1 MAYKLTVNLVWELK
15 VPAMVVTEG
24 QLIRRMCIVDEVNYD
39 ELDPLVILG
48 FQSIGEFWEGQIIG
62 LLHDVLWKWC
72 EKEME
77 MDPIPGKRERVLRA
91 TVHQL
96 EVRKTR
102 IRIGPT
108 MEIDEGTVPGN
119 IQVME
124 EMVEYMGL
132 DLKSLLDKLI
142 VYVGDMATVV
152 MQRNAKDYRKRDVIH
167 HRLAHVDP
175 WPGFLHTEFG
185 KLDWC

>member
-1 MAYKLTVNLVWELK
+1 ME
-15 VPAMVVTEG
+15 
-24 QLIRRMCIVDEVNYD
+24 EVNYN

-48 FQSIGEFWEGQIIG
+48 FHSIGEFWEGQIVG

-77 MDPIPGKRERVLRA
+77 MNPIAGNRERVLRK

-96 EVRKTR
+96 ELRKTR
-102 IRIGPT
+102 LRIGPT
-108 MEIDEGTVPGN
+108 IEIDEETVPGN

-124 EMVEYMGL
+124 GMVEEYMGL
-132 DLKSLLDKLI
+132 DLKSLADKLM
-142 VYVGDMATVV
+142 VHVGDMATVV
-152 MQRNAKDYRKRDVIH
+152 MQRNAKDSRKRDVIH
-167 HRLAHVDP
+167 RRLTHVDT

-185 KLDWC
+185 KLD